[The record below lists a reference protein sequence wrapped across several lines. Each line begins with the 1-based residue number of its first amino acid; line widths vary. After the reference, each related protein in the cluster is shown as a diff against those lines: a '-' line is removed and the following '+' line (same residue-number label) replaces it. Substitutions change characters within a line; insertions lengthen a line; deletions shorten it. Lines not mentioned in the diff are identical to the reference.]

1 MTCEYNDNPVFTAL
15 DYSRMHPERYPLKKL
30 VKAAEFWKSKGR
42 YIDLMDIT
50 ETEREALFDSLIKVQ
65 AKIATMDSNDWD
77 CLQGEDRAA
86 VAWVQEHFRAFWDA
100 VVKQILKDAFSGK
113 VRLEIETGIDPDGGS
128 YLQVN

>member
-1 MTCEYNDNPVFTAL
+1 MTCAYKENPVFAVL
-15 DYSRMHPERYPLKKL
+15 EYSHFYPETYPLKKL

-42 YIDLMDIT
+42 YIDLMTIP
-50 ETEREALFDSLIKVQ
+50 ETERKALFDSLIKVQ

-77 CLQGEDRAA
+77 CLQDGDRTA
-86 VAWVQEHFRAFWDA
+86 VEWVRDHFRSFWWTI
-100 VVKQILKDAFSGK
+100 QTRILRDAFSGR